1 MEPINR
7 YLDHAVLKPEMTP
20 EQVKEAIQV
29 GIDYQVR
36 TVCVHPGDIPL
47 ALEMCE
53 GTATQVICVLDF
65 PHGRGGKET
74 KKALAAM
81 YAKMGVAEIDMVMN
95 YGLARAE
102 QWDLLKEDIE
112 CVVQEAHRHNVP
124 VKVIIEAS
132 ELSREQIIGSVHAC
146 IAAGAD
152 FAKSS
157 TGFSS
162 GGSTPEIV
170 KTMLEA
176 ADGKIKIKPSG
187 GIRNKQ
193 TALDYIQAGAARLGV
208 GFASTPAICDAPAHS
223 K

>member
-7 YLDHAVLKPEMTP
+7 YLDHAVLKPDMTP
-20 EQVKEAIQV
+20 EQVKEAIQL

-36 TVCVHPGDIPL
+36 TVCVHPGDISL
-47 ALEMCE
+47 ALEMCK

-74 KKALAAM
+74 KKALAAL

-95 YGLARAE
+95 YGLARGE
-102 QWDLLKEDIE
+102 QWDLLREEIA
-112 CVVQEAHRHNVP
+112 CVVQEAHQHNVL

-132 ELSREQIIGSVHAC
+132 ELSQEQMIKSVHAC
-146 IAAGAD
+146 ISAGAD
-152 FAKSS
+152 YAKSS
-157 TGFSS
+157 TGFSK

-170 KTMLEA
+170 QTMLEA

-187 GIRNKQ
+187 GIRNKK
-193 TALDYIQAGAARLGV
+193 TALDYIRAGADRLGV
-208 GFASTPAICDAPAHS
+208 GFTSTPVICDDPAE
-223 K
+223 

>member
-1 MEPINR
+1 
-7 YLDHAVLKPEMTP
+7 
-20 EQVKEAIQV
+20 
-29 GIDYQVR
+29 
-36 TVCVHPGDIPL
+36 
-47 ALEMCE
+47 
-53 GTATQVICVLDF
+53 
-65 PHGRGGKET
+65 
-74 KKALAAM
+74 
-81 YAKMGVAEIDMVMN
+81 
-95 YGLARAE
+95 
-102 QWDLLKEDIE
+102 
-112 CVVQEAHRHNVP
+112 VP

-132 ELSREQIIGSVHAC
+132 ELNREQIIGSVHAC

-208 GFASTPAICDAPAHS
+208 GFASTPAICDSPAHS